1 MSKNDAVLLVSRTL
15 VLYLILWVLT
25 DLTYLP
31 ELVFSFIHHLK
42 QATPLS
48 ANNTYYRELDLIGLV
63 FHLTKIIGL
72 SILAGWLHRGGA
84 SVGALLLPCG
94 LQQNPAQD

>member
-31 ELVFSFIHHLK
+31 GLLFSFIHYWR
-42 QATPLS
+42 QAPPLS

-72 SILAGWLHRGGA
+72 SILAGWLYRGGA
-84 SVGALLLPCG
+84 SVGALLLPSA
-94 LQQNPAQD
+94 LQPNPAQD